1 MTTYDNNYSRFV
13 AWTKVIL
20 PVVALGLLST
30 LFLFSRNID
39 PSQSIPYAEV
49 DIESLAREQRI
60 GAPNFAGVTQDG
72 SAISITAKSA
82 RPNPENH
89 KKIEATK
96 LIAIIEDPNGGRID
110 MTAASGVIN
119 SAQKYVTLYGGV
131 QIITSTG
138 FTINT
143 AGITALLDKTSVISD
158 GEITARGP
166 LGVLNAGKMVL
177 QAQKG
182 GSGAHLLVFK
192 DGVKMIYDP
201 KGR

>member
-20 PVVALGLLST
+20 PIVALGLLST

-39 PSQSIPYAEV
+39 TSQSIPYAEV
-49 DIESLAREQRI
+49 DIESLAQEQRI
-60 GAPNFAGVTQDG
+60 GAPNFAGVTRDG

-82 RPNPENH
+82 RPHPENYREI
-89 KKIEATK
+89 KATE
-96 LIAIIEDPNGGRID
+96 LTTIIEDPSGGRID
-110 MTAASGVIN
+110 ITAARGVIN
-119 SAQKYVTLYGGV
+119 SAQKYVTLGGGV
-131 QIITSTG
+131 QIIASSG

-158 GEITARGP
+158 GEITAHGP

-182 GSGAHLLVFK
+182 ENGPHLLVFK
-192 DGVKMIYDP
+192 DGVKMVYNP
-201 KGR
+201 KDR